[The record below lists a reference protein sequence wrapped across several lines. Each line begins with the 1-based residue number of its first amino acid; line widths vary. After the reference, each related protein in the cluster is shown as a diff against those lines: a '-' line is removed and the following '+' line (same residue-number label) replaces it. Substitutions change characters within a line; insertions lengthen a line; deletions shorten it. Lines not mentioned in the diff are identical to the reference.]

1 MSYCRNPHYIYQ
13 TGDGV
18 EFDGTFI
25 SDSALNVQLYNV
37 LLRNRRKELI
47 SRLKQGKLEDINKI
61 DINFNP
67 LPEDDPEIICDKKYQ
82 ERNEDE
88 LIKNLLQNR
97 S

>member
-1 MSYCRNPHYIYQ
+1 
-13 TGDGV
+13 
-18 EFDGTFI
+18 
-25 SDSALNVQLYNV
+25 
-37 LLRNRRKELI
+37 
-47 SRLKQGKLEDINKI
+47 LKQGKLEDINKI